1 MFPGLQTFPE
11 GQIIGFALVMLRIL
25 AFVVAWPIFGTAVV
39 PVPVKVLLALL
50 MSMILFPVAS
60 LDNVDLLKIDNQI
73 IFLAVRELCIG
84 LALGFLMRMFF
95 FTVSIAGEIISVT
108 MGLASAQ
115 LYNPAMGSQG
125 NVVEQFQ
132 LMLAS
137 LFFLGMNGHHVFI
150 AGLAESFTIL
160 PIAAT
165 GLKTNGFAGIAPMVQ
180 DVFIMGIKMS
190 APVLVA
196 VFLTNIAM
204 GIVGRAVPQINV
216 LVTGMPVTILV
227 SFGVL
232 FITTPLFV
240 TEMDSLVVVMAD
252 QFFQFMKVM

>member
-1 MFPGLQTFPE
+1 LIPGFNLFPE
-11 GQIIGFALVMLRIL
+11 GQIIGFALVFLRIL
-25 AFVVAWPIFGTAVV
+25 AFVVTWPIFGTATV
-39 PVPVKVLLALL
+39 PVPVKVLLALV
-50 MSMILFPVAS
+50 MSIVLFPVITFTQI
-60 LDNVDLLKIDNQI
+60 DLIKIDDQI
-73 IFLAVRELCIG
+73 IFLAIRELCIG
-84 LALGFLMRMFF
+84 LALGYLMRLFF

-150 AGLAESFTIL
+150 GGLAESFHIV
-160 PIAAT
+160 PVADI
-165 GLKTNGFAGIAPMVQ
+165 GLKTAAFAGIAPMIQ
-180 DVFIMGIKMS
+180 DVFLMGLKMS
-190 APVLVA
+190 APVLIA

-216 LVTGMPVTILV
+216 LVTGMPVTIMI

-232 FITTPLFV
+232 IITTPLFV
-240 TEMDSLVVVMAD
+240 GEMDSLVYIMAD
-252 QFFQFMKVM
+252 RFFQFMKVI